1 MPKQSGLLKGSLLP
15 RGTMETPWF
24 RRPSTLPLA
33 IAILAM
39 IIITA
44 GGTIRIY
51 DAGESCPDWPQC
63 FGTWG
68 FDISEEDQE
77 DWYEETKE
85 YDSRGPDKRYT
96 TFEIFIEWV
105 HRLLAAIMALPVL
118 ANFLIILNRKKLYG
132 KSLVKISFFTGILL
146 TLQGAA
152 GAVTVRFDN
161 ADWSVALHLGLASC
175 FVYILLWQYFSM
187 RKAEGAKWAM
197 FRVSNKFKQLQL
209 KRLKILT
216 ASIFL
221 LLILGAW
228 VSSSPNGNQG
238 CSVGFPDGWPKCQGS
253 VLPTLD
259 DSGILVQMVH
269 RSGAGLVGIALIFGG
284 MKFRESAKAN
294 DIHFGYTRTFDIATG
309 LWMTNVLVGG
319 LYVVFAKL
327 GEFPEKL
334 SLLHLLLG
342 VASFLCASVGL
353 MLLKLGEEVGEDE

>member
-1 MPKQSGLLKGSLLP
+1 
-15 RGTMETPWF
+15 METRWF
-24 RRPSTLPLA
+24 RRPSTLPIA
-33 IAILAM
+33 IAIMAM

-68 FDISEEDQE
+68 FDISEEDQG
-77 DWYEETKE
+77 DWYDETEE

-96 TFEIFIEWV
+96 TFEIFIEWI
-105 HRLLAAIMALPVL
+105 HRLLAAIMAIPVL
-118 ANFLIILNRKKLYG
+118 ANFLIILKRKDLYG
-132 KSLVKISFFTGILL
+132 KSLVKVSFFTGILL
-146 TLQGAA
+146 TLQGVA

-175 FVYILLWQYFSM
+175 FVFILLWQFFSM
-187 RKAEGAKWAM
+187 RKLEGATWPM
-197 FRVSNKFKQLQL
+197 LRVSEKFKRAQL
-209 KRLKILT
+209 KRIKIMT

-238 CSVGFPDGWPKCQGS
+238 CSVGFPEGWPKCQGS
-253 VLPTLD
+253 ILPSLD

-269 RSGAGLVGIALIFGG
+269 RTGAGLVGIALIFGG
-284 MKFRESAKAN
+284 MKFRESVRS
-294 DIHFGYTRTFDIATG
+294 HQMHYGFTRIFDLVTG
-309 LWMTNVLVGG
+309 LWLLNVCIGG

-353 MLLKLGEEVGEDE
+353 MLLKLGEEGGEDE